1 MIKEEERAKF
11 PTAES
16 LSKFESWE
24 HESDGPHEAATAA
37 TAIAGGGQGADFAD
51 DEE

>member
-24 HESDGPHEAATAA
+24 HESDGPHEAATA
-37 TAIAGGGQGADFAD
+37 IAGGGQGADFAD